1 MRTLF
6 GTRQVQRNPPK
17 SLNTYRRTPILR
29 HPESRPSILGCS
41 VPKLRTPGKW
51 PARALLSFGFL
62 RPVRTVINLRV
73 CGERVGD
80 GQGAMAAGETRI
92 ARRYYVSGMVQGVG
106 YRFFVQRVAGRL
118 NLQGYAKNLRNG
130 RVEVYAIGEPAS
142 QAALLAELERG
153 PSFSNVT
160 DVAEQDAE
168 VEEQYASAFSIEH
181 DSW

>member
-1 MRTLF
+1 
-6 GTRQVQRNPPK
+6 
-17 SLNTYRRTPILR
+17 
-29 HPESRPSILGCS
+29 
-41 VPKLRTPGKW
+41 
-51 PARALLSFGFL
+51 
-62 RPVRTVINLRV
+62 
-73 CGERVGD
+73 
-80 GQGAMAAGETRI
+80 
-92 ARRYYVSGMVQGVG
+92 MVQGVG